1 MRNRCE
7 HREAAGILKCASA
20 AVVCFCCSEDC
31 FLLFETSLQEGL
43 RALSFESS
51 VCPAGGDLYVPPM
64 DTNARGAASNL
75 SRMATA
81 KNCRFPKI
89 WDEKKVLQECGKTI
103 LLYKRDDG
111 TFDYEEALEFLL
123 EKYGSEKP
131 SKEAPKIIVI
141 DDESEKTPT
150 KKRKSTSKRKAETIE
165 AKEDE
170 EGSGKKKQKK
180 SEMYTVEENRAVGE
194 AIYEMAGIYF
204 KNKDARKG
212 GVFSKAAKAIREC
225 AFQIQ
230 TMKEAMN
237 LPGIGK
243 GIATYMQEF
252 FDTGVITKLEEM
264 RAGMA

>member
-1 MRNRCE
+1 
-7 HREAAGILKCASA
+7 
-20 AVVCFCCSEDC
+20 
-31 FLLFETSLQEGL
+31 
-43 RALSFESS
+43 
-51 VCPAGGDLYVPPM
+51 M
-64 DTNARGAASNL
+64 DTTARGAASHL
-75 SRMATA
+75 SRMAID
-81 KNCRFPKI
+81 KCCRFPKI

-131 SKEAPKIIVI
+131 VKVEQKIVVI
-141 DDESEKTPT
+141 DDDDEKEKTPT
-150 KKRKSTSKRKAETIE
+150 KKRKSTAKSKTETIE
-165 AKEDE
+165 AKDEE
-170 EGSGKKKQKK
+170 EGSGKKKLKK
-180 SEMYTVEENRAVGE
+180 SEVYAVEENRAVGE

-225 AFQIQ
+225 ESHLR